1 VVGLLICK
9 RTCRNIASEDSN
21 NNATNFQKGIYM
33 VASQALNLNNQV
45 KAVPENIRQLVSLIS
60 SVIRRINEKQLDI
73 SGNKCLYINNNERNF
88 NNGR

>member
-1 VVGLLICK
+1 MAAVQAV
-9 RTCRNIASEDSN
+9 N
-21 NNATNFQKGIYM
+21 QKITIDP
-33 VASQALNLNNQV
+33 
-45 KAVPENIRQLVSLIS
+45 VPENIRQLVSLIT

>member
-1 VVGLLICK
+1 MAVAQTVNP
-9 RTCRNIASEDSN
+9 NISID
-21 NNATNFQKGIYM
+21 
-33 VASQALNLNNQV
+33 V
-45 KAVPENIRQLVSLIS
+45 VPENLRQLVSLIS